1 MTTPASRDA
10 RIAAIAHRQ
19 HGLITTAQLRACGLG
34 DSSIRKRVDTGRLHR
49 LHRGVHAVGHGS
61 VSRDGTW
68 MAAVLAA
75 GGDAALSHVAA
86 AAHWRIWRRGGAVET
101 TLVAS
106 RRVRGLVGVRV
117 IVTRTLHRRDVRVRF
132 DIRVTSV
139 ERTILDLGSMLSPW
153 QLANVLHEAEYRN
166 RLSLRELDRV
176 LARNRGSRAVTTV
189 RRALEIRATGS
200 WGTLSDL
207 EDAFLAMAHDRGLDP
222 LVNCAVDVLEGTVR
236 PDFCWPEAM
245 IAIEVD
251 GSPHGRVRTKRE
263 DRGKA
268 AQLREA
274 GYVVLRC
281 GADDMDACLDD
292 VVRRMSEAGV
302 LV

>member
-1 MTTPASRDA
+1 
-10 RIAAIAHRQ
+10 
-19 HGLITTAQLRACGLG
+19 
-34 DSSIRKRVDTGRLHR
+34 
-49 LHRGVHAVGHGS
+49 
-61 VSRDGTW
+61 
-68 MAAVLAA
+68 
-75 GGDAALSHVAA
+75 
-86 AAHWRIWRRGGAVET
+86 
-101 TLVAS
+101 
-106 RRVRGLVGVRV
+106 V